1 MKERI
6 KKIFEESI
14 SIVSFTNTK
23 TERDIEEYIYQYMSE
38 MKYFKQ
44 YPNNFGMKEIPN
56 DVHGRRVNWGLV
68 NSGRKQTVILFHH
81 HDTVDIED
89 YGSLQNIALENEPLK
104 KELLKMDLPKEIQS
118 DICSNEWIFGR
129 GSCDMKASLA
139 LQLAVLEEYSKA
151 KNPKVNALYLSVADE
166 ESYSQGMRCAI
177 TLLAELK
184 EKFDLEYIL
193 AIDSEPFESNS
204 NDVKGLHVGTV
215 GKMMP
220 TIVAQGV
227 VSHIKEPLKGIN
239 AISLL
244 SRIVSTIDLNPNL
257 YECAKGENSPLPS
270 WSYARDLK
278 EIYDVSTALRA
289 AGYFSVLHL
298 ERSPKEIMEIIYT
311 LCEEA
316 IDEFYD
322 NYVKLQDRFCVEHMI
337 AKPKILFF
345 EDLMKLCQEKE
356 GFESFWSQLE
366 QDSAKKLSEGTSYQ
380 DITIDN
386 IQQLLEFYGK
396 KEAIIVLAI
405 AAPYYPALSSRNV
418 KNSKIEIE
426 KLVQCYADY
435 LKTNYNFSLNVEEY
449 FMGIC
454 DISYCALEKSLKDY
468 TSVMD
473 SMAVS
478 KSVYDIDFENLNK
491 INIPGINL
499 GPWGKD
505 LHKFT
510 ERVYEKDVYDTIPNF
525 LLYLLN
531 NIEKIK
537 K

>member
-68 NSGRKQTVILFHH
+68 NSGRKETVILFHH

-151 KNPKVNALYLSVADE
+151 ENPKVNVLYLSVADE

-244 SRIVSTIDLNPNL
+244 
-257 YECAKGENSPLPS
+257 
-270 WSYARDLK
+270 
-278 EIYDVSTALRA
+278 
-289 AGYFSVLHL
+289 
-298 ERSPKEIMEIIYT
+298 
-311 LCEEA
+311 
-316 IDEFYD
+316 
-322 NYVKLQDRFCVEHMI
+322 
-337 AKPKILFF
+337 
-345 EDLMKLCQEKE
+345 
-356 GFESFWSQLE
+356 
-366 QDSAKKLSEGTSYQ
+366 
-380 DITIDN
+380 
-386 IQQLLEFYGK
+386 
-396 KEAIIVLAI
+396 
-405 AAPYYPALSSRNV
+405 
-418 KNSKIEIE
+418 
-426 KLVQCYADY
+426 
-435 LKTNYNFSLNVEEY
+435 
-449 FMGIC
+449 
-454 DISYCALEKSLKDY
+454 
-468 TSVMD
+468 
-473 SMAVS
+473 
-478 KSVYDIDFENLNK
+478 
-491 INIPGINL
+491 
-499 GPWGKD
+499 
-505 LHKFT
+505 
-510 ERVYEKDVYDTIPNF
+510 
-525 LLYLLN
+525 
-531 NIEKIK
+531 
-537 K
+537 

>member
-68 NSGRKQTVILFHH
+68 NSGRKETVILFHH

-151 KNPKVNALYLSVADE
+151 ENPKVNVLYLSVADE

-204 NDVKGLHVGTV
+204 
-215 GKMMP
+215 
-220 TIVAQGV
+220 
-227 VSHIKEPLKGIN
+227 
-239 AISLL
+239 
-244 SRIVSTIDLNPNL
+244 
-257 YECAKGENSPLPS
+257 
-270 WSYARDLK
+270 
-278 EIYDVSTALRA
+278 
-289 AGYFSVLHL
+289 VL
-298 ERSPKEIMEIIYT
+298 
-311 LCEEA
+311 
-316 IDEFYD
+316 
-322 NYVKLQDRFCVEHMI
+322 
-337 AKPKILFF
+337 
-345 EDLMKLCQEKE
+345 
-356 GFESFWSQLE
+356 
-366 QDSAKKLSEGTSYQ
+366 
-380 DITIDN
+380 
-386 IQQLLEFYGK
+386 
-396 KEAIIVLAI
+396 
-405 AAPYYPALSSRNV
+405 
-418 KNSKIEIE
+418 
-426 KLVQCYADY
+426 
-435 LKTNYNFSLNVEEY
+435 
-449 FMGIC
+449 
-454 DISYCALEKSLKDY
+454 
-468 TSVMD
+468 
-473 SMAVS
+473 
-478 KSVYDIDFENLNK
+478 
-491 INIPGINL
+491 
-499 GPWGKD
+499 
-505 LHKFT
+505 
-510 ERVYEKDVYDTIPNF
+510 
-525 LLYLLN
+525 
-531 NIEKIK
+531 
-537 K
+537 